1 MPDPKASIDALRTA
15 CDDLQVM
22 LETAVEHGDA
32 IESQLSEAN
41 AQLAGEIRE
50 RRRAE
55 ARMEALVRALREKVR
70 DYEVLVE
77 ILSEH
82 ADSIDVLHHEQIS
95 SLEGEA
101 MSDPLTGLANR
112 RALDRALKLQWSE
125 RDLNAGGLSVLLV
138 DVDFFKLFNDT
149 QGHQA
154 GDECLRAVAEAMKHT
169 LSRPEDV
176 IARYGGEEFSVILPG
191 TSEEG
196 AAIVAQRM
204 IGAVNALNI
213 AHPKSPLGFVTVSIG
228 GASYWP
234 LRDTAELA
242 SMQDLQ
248 ARADAAL
255 YTAKQRGRNRY
266 CVLEKTK

>member
-1 MPDPKASIDALRTA
+1 
-15 CDDLQVM
+15 M
-22 LETAVEHGDA
+22 LETAVDHGDA

-95 SLEGEA
+95 NLEGEA
-101 MSDPLTGLANR
+101 MSDSLTGLANR

-125 RDLNAGGLSVLLV
+125 RDLNAGGLSVLLI
-138 DVDFFKLFNDT
+138 DVDYFKLYNDS
-149 QGHQA
+149 QGHHA
-154 GDECLRAVAEAMKHT
+154 GDECLRAVADAMKRT
-169 LSRPEDV
+169 LSRPEDM
-176 IARYGGEEFSVILPG
+176 IARYGGEEFSVVLPG
-191 TSEEG
+191 TSDEG
-196 AAIVAQRM
+196 AAIVAHR
-204 IGAVNALNI
+204 ILAAVNALKIN
-213 AHPKSPLGFVTVSIG
+213 HPSSPLGFVTVSIG

-234 LRDTAELA
+234 LRDTAVLA
-242 SMQDLQ
+242 SIQDLQ
-248 ARADAAL
+248 AQADTAL